1 MNKVYNHP
9 ATGLPTVDF
18 GGEPRQLGRL
28 PSTIHVSGMALLRKA
43 VPMVPRA
50 DWKAIKRRD
59 VIGPDFILDQ
69 KSHGSCVGHGAAGA
83 LMAARALAGA
93 TFQKLSGP
101 YVYSWINGGSD
112 NGAIISDGCKALVS
126 HGAALYSE
134 VSWDMIYRRQIPATA
149 DTTAQRFRAS
159 EVYAVESFDEICSAL
174 QLGFVVSI
182 PVMVGGSFSDLD
194 SNGICGWDRGPGNHC
209 VYVAGMDQ
217 VASQWALDMT
227 NSWGTS
233 FGEKGHGFITQK
245 HIESVEADSYAIRCE
260 VGDPQD
266 PNMPPVAA

>member
-28 PSTIHVSGMALLRKA
+28 PSTIHVSGMALLRAA
-43 VPMVPRA
+43 VPMVPRG

-101 YVYSWINGGSD
+101 YVYSWINGGVTTAPSFPT
-112 NGAIISDGCKALVS
+112 
-126 HGAALYSE
+126 AARHS
-134 VSWDMIYRRQIPATA
+134 SATA
-149 DTTAQRFRAS
+149 RPCTARS
-159 EVYAVESFDEICSAL
+159 
-174 QLGFVVSI
+174 
-182 PVMVGGSFSDLD
+182 VG
-194 SNGICGWDRGPGNHC
+194 
-209 VYVAGMDQ
+209 
-217 VASQWALDMT
+217 T
-227 NSWGTS
+227 
-233 FGEKGHGFITQK
+233 
-245 HIESVEADSYAIRCE
+245 
-260 VGDPQD
+260 
-266 PNMPPVAA
+266 